1 MNIICD
7 KSKLLEG
14 INIALKAISGKSTMT
29 ILECMVLE
37 VKEQIIKL
45 IANDLEIGIETIIEG
60 KINNEGSVAI
70 NAKVFYEIIRKLPS
84 DEVKISVDENYIMN
98 ISGGKAKFNIS
109 VKSFVR
115 LYFLFLIM
123 KIQKL

>member
-14 INIALKAISGKSTMT
+14 INIALKAISGKSTMA

-45 IANDLEIGIETIIEG
+45 IANDLEIGIETVIEG
-60 KINNEGSVAI
+60 EI
-70 NAKVFYEIIRKLPS
+70 KV
-84 DEVKISVDENYIMN
+84 
-98 ISGGKAKFNIS
+98 KALLQSMRRFS
-109 VKSFVR
+109 MKS
-115 LYFLFLIM
+115 
-123 KIQKL
+123 